1 MEISERGCV
10 YFFRHIG
17 LSPVKIGFSSNESP
31 LKRFEQFKTYAP
43 YGAEILGFIM
53 TKESKELENTL
64 HVKFS
69 SNRLKGE
76 WFEISKEDIDKVV
89 SFYSNIEDVKE
100 KNQFEIEWTKK
111 IANKSLIFEEDQFDF
126 SEFDNKFT
134 ITNERGIL
142 TRVVMN
148 QGELMQIFN
157 CDKFRIKRILQ
168 YSKAVKGVHRVYEN
182 IKRGYL
188 LYQK

>member
-53 TKESKELENTL
+53 TKESKELETTL
-64 HVKFS
+64 HLKFS

-100 KNQFEIEWTKK
+100 KNEFEIEWTKK
-111 IANKSLIFEEDQFDF
+111 IANRNLIFAEDQTLY

-134 ITNERGIL
+134 ITNEKGVL
-142 TRVVMN
+142 TRVVMS
-148 QGELMQIFN
+148 QSELMQMFK
-157 CDKFRIKRILQ
+157 CDRLNIKNVLD
-168 YSKAVKGVHRVYEN
+168 SLKAVKGVHRVYGN
-182 IKRGYL
+182 IKNGYL
-188 LYQK
+188 LYEK

>member
-53 TKESKELENTL
+53 TKESKELETAL

-89 SFYSNIEDVKE
+89 SFYSNIEDIKE
-100 KNQFEIEWTKK
+100 KNEFEIEWTKK
-111 IANKSLIFEEDQFDF
+111 IANRNLIFAEDQALY
-126 SEFDNKFT
+126 SEFNKKFT
-134 ITNERGIL
+134 ITNEEGIL
-142 TRVVMN
+142 NRVVMS
-148 QGELMQIFN
+148 QGELMQMFN
-157 CDKFRIKRILQ
+157 CDRLSIKNVLDS
-168 YSKAVKGVHRVYEN
+168 SKAVKGAHRLFGQVKN
-182 IKRGYL
+182 GHL
-188 LYQK
+188 LYER